1 MLHTSLLVNGTGRIG
16 GVVDFELGYARQ
28 EIKDRVTELS
38 DRGVASYAAEWD
50 WEALH
55 LAEVFKAL
63 SGVGFIG
70 ELLLPGEPL
79 GQ

>member
-1 MLHTSLLVNGTGRIG
+1 LLIDGTGRIG

-28 EIKDRVTELS
+28 EIKVRATELS
-38 DRGVASYAAEWD
+38 DRGVASHAAKWD